1 MEFSVSQ
8 HGEKDFFSAIAW
20 SMWTDSEWDE
30 VFLAH
35 SVVNPSKQ
43 VKEEEQGRVSWCFVG
58 YQLLSVGALALSSCG
73 NGQNNHLN
81 LHTTEIFERYPFS
94 SEYHR
99 IMQVSKGLLV
109 ISTADIHCK
118 QQRLAARWHYEFHWV
133 NRIPHNEETDSAS
146 TKRNIAVLQAA
157 LRRIWLCVSMG
168 DLKLHSSVFRNI
180 THLDCHSSVALAF
193 KVEKGKAHQQK
204 LLTNLSEKRKRTNF
218 KLKNSFFCPSS

>member
-1 MEFSVSQ
+1 M
-8 HGEKDFFSAIAW
+8 
-20 SMWTDSEWDE
+20 
-30 VFLAH
+30 
-35 SVVNPSKQ
+35 
-43 VKEEEQGRVSWCFVG
+43 KEEEAIPGRVSWCFVG
-58 YQLLSVGALALSSCG
+58 CQLLSAGALALSSCG

-109 ISTADIHCK
+109 ISTGDIHCK

-157 LRRIWLCVSMG
+157 LRRICLCVSMG

-193 KVEKGKAHQQK
+193 KVEKGKTHQQNSLLIYQRK
-204 LLTNLSEKRKRTNF
+204 EKEQIFSEKTLSSVLALRYQEKDTMPWLLLTLAGWPKEVRLSAVDF
-218 KLKNSFFCPSS
+218 LCC